1 MDSFQSST
9 TSLVL
14 SWIFSL
20 PVLLGLVF
28 ALFNLIFEKFEGVV
42 KLFLIWAAIC
52 VFFVGPFP
60 YLVLQLLL
68 ATSYMFQSFGA
79 FFSCFLLAIYIPIV
93 FGILYA
99 IGAGLPTYALLAII
113 GFKEPISK
121 VRIVIAYISAPI
133 IFILSSLL
141 FYTILP
147 YSAYSTHW
155 LNAKDVIGATNG
167 PPEFYYK
174 YVMDKMLPL
183 GMMPKLAQE
192 IGLDTMS
199 SKERL
204 RVHVAALYLSDE
216 QKDYYLNK
224 TYPKYI
230 ESKMEQAKVQS
241 GQKEIIKFT
250 AEERAKIQDF
260 LSHTSEAVLSEDAL
274 NKFRNLMQSVTKR
287 LGRNFSKAE
296 AADFIDGFEL
306 NVDYRQELGNTVL
319 ASWDRRQYVT
329 TQRFDQL
336 YEKMK
341 KYYPKEITG
350 DLDLVKAASTHQ
362 DFLKDSGGNRYPF
375 GREQILFV
383 NKRNDI
389 LKTNTEKL
397 VQIVREFTQ

>member
-1 MDSFQSST
+1 
-9 TSLVL
+9 
-14 SWIFSL
+14 
-20 PVLLGLVF
+20 
-28 ALFNLIFEKFEGVV
+28 
-42 KLFLIWAAIC
+42 
-52 VFFVGPFP
+52 
-60 YLVLQLLL
+60 
-68 ATSYMFQSFGA
+68 MFQSFGA

-121 VRIVIAYISAPI
+121 VRIVIAYIPAPI

-147 YSAYSTHW
+147 YAAYSTHW